1 MPKTKK
7 KTKEKKEEE
16 GVEIDFGIGKLS
28 FGGIFK
34 GIGDLIDLAAKM
46 EQEGKGEIKREG
58 RVRGLGD
65 RARGVYGFTMRT
77 GLGGKPRVEPFGN
90 VRRTPKGPVIDET
103 REPIVDVFDEKDYVL
118 VVAELPGVDEAKI
131 ETKISGQSL
140 IIKATNAERKYEKE
154 VLLPAKVAAQTLKK
168 SYKNGIL
175 EIRIKKKVAGGKQKT
190 DTRR

>member
-1 MPKTKK
+1 MPSGTE
-7 KTKEKKEEE
+7 KEEEE
-16 GVEIDFGIGKLS
+16 GVEIDFGIGKLG

-90 VRRTPKGPVIDET
+90 IKRTSKGPVVDET
-103 REPIVDVFDEKDYVL
+103 REPIVDVFDEKDHVL
-118 VVAELPGVDEAKI
+118 VVVELPGVEEAKI
-131 ETKISGQSL
+131 KTQISGESL
-140 IIKATNAERKYEKE
+140 IIKAANAERKYEKE
-154 VLLPAKVAAQTLKK
+154 VLLPAKVDSRTLKQ

-175 EIRIKKKVAGGKQKT
+175 EIKIMKAKNERKKKK
-190 DTRR
+190 